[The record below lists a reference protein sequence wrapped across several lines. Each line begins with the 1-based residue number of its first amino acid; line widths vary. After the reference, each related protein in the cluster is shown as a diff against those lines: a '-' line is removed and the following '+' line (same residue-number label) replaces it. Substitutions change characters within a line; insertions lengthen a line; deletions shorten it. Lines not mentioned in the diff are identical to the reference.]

1 LYTALVAQY
10 ICRLE
15 CKIKIFKSSKLTSFS
30 PRKPFSLWPD
40 SNIPKVAAGVYA
52 IWHKSNLVYCG
63 MSGREFEKAIAASRQ
78 KYGMFTRL
86 ASHASGR
93 LSGDQ
98 FCVYIANRLV
108 IPSITAEQLPDF
120 ASGSIRLDSL
130 TKAYIHQNLEYQYI
144 ILESSAEAYDLERRC
159 RNGEYFGTKPLLN
172 PC

>member
-1 LYTALVAQY
+1 
-10 ICRLE
+10 
-15 CKIKIFKSSKLTSFS
+15 LTSFS